1 MFRRPGKNP
10 LEKDSSSS
18 LYKEET
24 PTTPYQKYGMK
35 KSDVGQMSENPARLY
50 EPSPSSFFPMEEK
63 SINEEAWMNEK
74 PSTIPHHFQGSLKE
88 EAPETTLG
96 EGVTFR
102 GELSFERLLRID
114 GTFEGELLSQGK
126 VIVGPKGKV
135 TANLNLREA
144 IIEGEVK
151 GNITVQE
158 RLELRGE
165 AAVYG
170 DIRAKTLSV
179 DEGVTLVGTVKVMP
193 QGDVSSDF

>member
-10 LEKDSSSS
+10 LDKENHAS
-18 LYKEET
+18 LYKEDV
-24 PTTPYQKYGMK
+24 PLTTPYQKYGLK
-35 KSDVGQMSENPARLY
+35 KTEFSAS
-50 EPSPSSFFPMEEK
+50 EPSSRFFETSSAGQDVMEE
-63 SINEEAWMNEK
+63 NWNHEK
-74 PSTIPHHFQGSLKE
+74 TAPFPHHFQDTLKE
-88 EAPETTLG
+88 EVPETTLG

-102 GELSFERLLRID
+102 GELTFERLLRID

-135 TANLNLREA
+135 QANLNLREA

-158 RLELRGE
+158 KLELRGE

-170 DIRAKTLSV
+170 DITAKTLSV
-179 DEGVTLVGTVKVMP
+179 DEGVTIEGVVRVFPKE
-193 QGDVSSDF
+193 SSAT